1 VRVGQAA
8 WRLTTIGVGIVVIG
22 VVSATVSAAPA
33 LGPPTGWPDLAA
45 AVVAPTSFPAGAKV
59 SRQGYVKPASDSLAE
74 YDRVFK
80 ELTVKLN
87 GQKLLD
93 MEDDVSIGKTASDA
107 QTLIVALPL
116 GLLLESTQI
125 GKEFTKASGVKTTYV
140 KVGKPTTLGI
150 GDDSVVS
157 VIRIGTR
164 FGEFRFVFAALRIG
178 QIDSAYYFVGTP
190 RQKLG
195 IAEAKVL
202 GRLSLNQIKTAMV
215 PQSTVLPTISGS
227 AAIGQTLGA
236 VPGTWLGFPT
246 AFTYQ
251 WERCDGTGSNCVA
264 IVGATSQSYIVSEDD
279 ANATLRLLVGTQNPY
294 GVGTATTAQSA
305 VVAPPP
311 PPPPGP

>member
-1 VRVGQAA
+1 MHVGQAA
-8 WRLTTIGVGIVVIG
+8 WRLTTIGVVIVMLG
-22 VVSATVSAAPA
+22 VLSATVSAARA
-33 LGPPTGWPDLAA
+33 LGPPAGWPDLAA

-80 ELTVKLN
+80 ELTVKLD
-87 GQKLLD
+87 GKKLLD

-107 QTLIVALPL
+107 QTLIAALPL

-140 KVGKPTTLGI
+140 KVGKPSTLGI
-150 GDDSVVS
+150 GDGSVVS
-157 VIRIGTR
+157 VVRIGTR

-190 RQKLG
+190 REKLG
-195 IAEAKVL
+195 VAEAKAL

-215 PQSTVLPTISGS
+215 PQSTALPTISGS
-227 AAIGQTLGA
+227 AAIGQTLSA
-236 VPGTWLGFPT
+236 VPGAWLGFPT
-246 AFTYQ
+246 AYTYQ
-251 WERCDGTGSNCVA
+251 WQRCDGTGANCVA
-264 IVGATSQSYIVSEDD
+264 IVGATTQSYIVSEDD
-279 ANATLRLLVGTQNPY
+279 ANATLRLLVGSQNPY
-294 GVGTATTAQSA
+294 GAGSATSVQTA